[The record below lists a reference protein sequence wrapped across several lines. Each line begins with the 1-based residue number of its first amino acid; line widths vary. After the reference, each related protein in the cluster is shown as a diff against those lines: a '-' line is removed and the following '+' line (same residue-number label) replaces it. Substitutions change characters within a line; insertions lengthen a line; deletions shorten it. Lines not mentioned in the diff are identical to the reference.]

1 MKIIVV
7 GCGNVGSTVAKSL
20 AREGHDVTVID
31 TNERA
36 LRNVT
41 DGYDMMGIVGSGSNL
56 TVLRQAEV
64 QGADLLIALT
74 DSDERNLLCCLMAKK
89 AGDCKTIARVRNPEY
104 RSEIEFIKDDLGL
117 SLVVNPEFMIADEIS
132 RLLRIPNAME
142 IDTFARG
149 RVELLK
155 FEVTREC
162 PICGL
167 ALKDLQKELKV
178 DVLVCIV
185 ERGNE
190 NMIPTGDFTLWEGD
204 KVSFVAS
211 AKKATQFFKAL
222 NMNQG
227 RAKNVMIVG
236 GGDTALYLAQK
247 LLATGVDVKIVERD
261 KKRCDELAGELP
273 EAIIIYGDGE
283 DKELLAEEGIDK
295 IDSFVSLANHD
306 EENIM
311 MSIYAKKLNPKC
323 KLITKV
329 HRNAYEDIINDMNIG
344 SIVNPKLQ
352 TSETVVKFVR
362 AMSNSLSSSMETLY
376 QLNAGKVEALE
387 FIARDNSKLIG
398 KPLMELKIKPNVI
411 VACILHNG
419 QLETP
424 KGQSLVQIG
433 DRVIIVT
440 TETGLMD
447 LDDILR

>member
-7 GCGNVGSTVAKSL
+7 GCGNVGSNIAKNL
-20 AREGHDVTVID
+20 AREGYDVTVID

-36 LRNVT
+36 VRSVA
-41 DGYDMMGIVGSGSNL
+41 DGYDVMGIVGSGSNL
-56 TVLRQAEV
+56 SILRQADV
-64 QGADLLIALT
+64 QNADVLIALT

-117 SLVVNPEFMIADEIS
+117 SLYVNPEFSMADEIS
-132 RLLRIPNAME
+132 RLLRIPSAME

-162 PICGL
+162 PLCGL
-167 ALKDLQKELKV
+167 ALKNLQKELKS

-190 NMIPTGDFTLWEGD
+190 TMIPTGDFTIWEGD
-204 KVSFVAS
+204 KISFIAS
-211 AKKATQFFKAL
+211 GKKATQFFKAV

-227 RAKNVMIVG
+227 RVKSCMIVG
-236 GGDTALYLAQK
+236 GGNTTLYLAQK
-247 LLATGVDVKIVERD
+247 LITTGVEVKIIE
-261 KKRCDELAGELP
+261 KEKARCNELADLLP
-273 EAIIIYGDGE
+273 EAIVIYGDGA
-283 DKELLAEEGIDK
+283 DKALLAEEGIDK
-295 IDSFVSLANHD
+295 IDSFVALSNHD
-306 EENIM
+306 EENVM
-311 MSIYAKKLNPKC
+311 MSIYAKKANPKC

-329 HRNAYEDIINDMNIG
+329 HRSAYDDIINDMNIG
-344 SIVNPKLQ
+344 SIVNPKSM
-352 TSETVVKFVR
+352 TSELVTKFVR

-376 QLNAGKVEALE
+376 QLNSGKAEALE
-387 FIARDNSKLIG
+387 FIVGENSKLIG
-398 KPLMELKIKPNVI
+398 KPLMELKLKPNVI

-419 QLETP
+419 QVETP
-424 KGQSLVQIG
+424 RGQSVINIH

-440 TETGLMD
+440 TETGFMD
-447 LDDILR
+447 INDILR